1 MNIWMIYINGLSY
14 ADGCVLFSDC
24 FELFLKNLS
33 NFFVEMCGFRQCGF
47 VPMNESHLFT
57 VNLSD
62 SRCFVSTAI
71 RPGLEVDPCLMS
83 LSETRA
89 RCHTKWI
96 WKMVDVQRVDLR
108 FKAKFIS
115 DNARQLTD
123 EIGTAVGN
131 RLRQRLKYS
140 VPAILGT
147 WLVAVVGIVEMLQN
161 CLTIICVRFA
171 IIWGNCLCSL
181 LAWWW
186 ALSWVWWGHF
196 ISMGRT
202 SAKYINKN
210 WMDEWINE

>member
-1 MNIWMIYINGLSY
+1 MAY
-14 ADGCVLFSDC
+14 
-24 FELFLKNLS
+24 
-33 NFFVEMCGFRQCGF
+33 
-47 VPMNESHLFT
+47 
-57 VNLSD
+57 
-62 SRCFVSTAI
+62 
-71 RPGLEVDPCLMS
+71 
-83 LSETRA
+83 
-89 RCHTKWI
+89 
-96 WKMVDVQRVDLR
+96 VQRVNLR

-131 RLRQRLKYS
+131 RLRQRLKFS

-196 ISMGRT
+196 ISMART

-210 WMDEWINE
+210 WMDEWINEYIYTYLSAYRFDDWNYASGFASINRSLAFFNRCRMVLEWVTKKAISFLVSKVNQMMNKEMYQRSI